1 MFLRGAVL
9 LVAAWSAVA
18 PPVAAAPAGE
28 VRLEGYAEWVS
39 GRTMVVDGQRVRLAP
54 DGRFRGR
61 GARSM
66 QEVPPGYEVRVR
78 GRRSADGWVV
88 AEEIEAEPNG
98 SALFEGRVL
107 ALTDEAEA
115 GYRRAGAYFQE
126 TSDGRRQTV
135 GRLRESGPQVER
147 VRAVVDRLR
156 PPYVEPGRVRA
167 YVIENDEWNAFAMGN
182 YSIYVFDGLL
192 RDLDDD
198 ELAIVLGHELAH
210 ATHEHT
216 RRQFKKQM
224 WVQIAALGAAV
235 AAGEIDDRN
244 KRAFARI
251 LAAFTVLAWTNG
263 YGRDLEDQAD
273 RVGLRYAYE
282 GGYDVSRGPHLWT
295 RFARKYGEPGRV
307 ANFFFANHSRSSA
320 RAANLGREIA
330 LNYPAEATGIRTAGA
345 TSPARGGEARSSA
358 AGALRKETAAL
369 VAPSRGPG
377 AARGVVVGLSPDE
390 VRARLGAPEREVVF
404 ERRTHW
410 TYPGGAVVFEDGKVA
425 EVRF

>member
-1 MFLRGAVL
+1 MTMRAAVL
-9 LVAAWSAVA
+9 LAAASSLV
-18 PPVAAAPAGE
+18 PPALAAAPPGE
-28 VRLEGYAEWVS
+28 ERLEGYAEWVS

-54 DGRFRGR
+54 SGRFKAEG
-61 GARSM
+61 GVRSV
-66 QEVPPGYEVRVR
+66 EELPPGYEVRAR
-78 GRRSADGWVV
+78 GRRAADGAIV
-88 AEEIEAEPNG
+88 ADEIEAGPNG
-98 SALFEGRVL
+98 KALFEDRVL

-126 TSDGRRQTV
+126 TSDGRRERV
-135 GRLRESGPQVER
+135 GRLLESGPEVER
-147 VRAVVDRLR
+147 VRAALLRLQ
-156 PPYVEPGRVRA
+156 PPYIEPGRVRA
-167 YVIENDEWNAFAMGN
+167 YVIENEEWNAFAMGN
-182 YSIYVFDGLL
+182 YSLYVFSGLL
-192 RDLDDD
+192 KDLDDD

-244 KRAFARI
+244 RRAFANI
-251 LAAFTVLAWTNG
+251 LAAFTLLAWTNG

-282 GGYDVSRGPHLWT
+282 GGYDVLRGPHLWR
-295 RFARKYGEPGRV
+295 RFARKYGEPGRA

-320 RAANLGREIA
+320 RAAHLEREIA
-330 LNYPAEATGIRTAGA
+330 VNYPVGGTGVRTAG
-345 TSPARGGEARSSA
+345 
-358 AGALRKETAAL
+358 
-369 VAPSRGPG
+369 RGPG
-377 AARGVVVGLSPDE
+377 AEPAGRGSPTGAPKRGAALLAPSGRPPAGGVAPGMSPHE
-390 VRARLGAPEREVVF
+390 VRTRLGPPEKEVVF
-404 ERRTHW
+404 GRRTHW